1 MGCDL
6 DVKGAIHG
14 SGDLMEVIQPEDDA
28 FCAGFT
34 DSADRVGLCV
44 VGRVAARCS
53 VGPQGL
59 LLVTVDA
66 EGLVLRRG
74 ISASERPHWAEI
86 RRVCAVWSDEG
97 LRCPREESGSE
108 GCFLELHPW
117 SRL

>member
-1 MGCDL
+1 MQ
-6 DVKGAIHG
+6 ASH
-14 SGDLMEVIQPEDDA
+14 
-28 FCAGFT
+28 
-34 DSADRVGLCV
+34 SADRVGLCV
-44 VGRVAARCS
+44 MGRVAARHS

-74 ISASERPHWAEI
+74 ISASERPHWAE
-86 RRVCAVWSDEG
+86 RRHVCAVWSDEG

-108 GCFLELHPW
+108 GCVLELHTW